1 VAGDSGAGAL
11 FFSGCSLKCSFCQNR
26 QISSEGLGR
35 DISIPELIQIYRE
48 LIGNGA
54 YSLDFVT
61 GTHFIPSIV
70 ESLRRSPGSLEVPVV
85 WNTSGFETAEA
96 LEMIDP
102 FVDIYLP
109 DLKTLDPDLA
119 DELWGA
125 PSYPAV
131 ITRNLRRM
139 AASTRKRLLIVRHLV
154 LPGRLEATRGVLE
167 WFASELKDAG
177 LLSLMVQY
185 LPVDSGQVKTSG
197 RRVDGITAAEYDLL
211 LRWLDEFGIEEGF
224 VQEPEKTG
232 GSGDTRRSG
241 KKRDDWLPDFSRRN
255 PFPAEYSEVVWH
267 CMD

>member
-1 VAGDSGAGAL
+1 M

-70 ESLRRSPGSLEVPVV
+70 ESLRRSPGGLEVPVV

-232 GSGDTRRSG
+232 GSGDTGRSG